1 MKELRFIS
9 RYVRR
14 HALQYILGIAAL
26 FAVDIMNVYI
36 PQFTGEIT
44 DGLEAGTIGMDGVW
58 KLVIWILLLGTGMAL
73 GRFGWRFFL
82 FGSARSIEK
91 ELRGDMFA
99 HLELLSMRY

>member
-36 PQFTGEIT
+36 PQFTGIC
-44 DGLEAGTIGMDGVW
+44 LR
-58 KLVIWILLLGTGMAL
+58 IWSFYPCAILT
-73 GRFGWRFFL
+73 
-82 FGSARSIEK
+82 SIKPET
-91 ELRGDMFA
+91 
-99 HLELLSMRY
+99 